1 MIKEKSSFDLYLK
14 ELSRI
19 PKMNTQRELEI
30 KKLIND
36 DTVDEEAEDFLSAF
50 LFTAASCCV
59 FSYL

>member
-36 DTVDEEAEDFLSAF
+36 DTVDVIIIAKF
-50 LFTAASCCV
+50 C
-59 FSYL
+59 